1 MSIES
6 ILFFILALFVW
17 GLSAAARWFQ
27 EQVNRRSTDGLEFEP
42 IEWSSDPELE
52 TAPNVQT
59 LKAPVLKKQP
69 SRPIPDRRRIV
80 SEPKPVHRFGLDKPQ
95 TLRQGIILMTVLGP
109 CRALESP
116 NDTRSF

>member
-27 EQVNRRSTDGLEFEP
+27 EQMNRHSTDGIEFEP
-42 IEWSSDPELE
+42 IDWSSEPELE
-52 TAPNVQT
+52 PVPKVQSLEAPI
-59 LKAPVLKKQP
+59 LKKQP
-69 SRPIPDRRRIV
+69 SRPIPERGSLVRQQKTV
-80 SEPKPVHRFGLDKPQ
+80 NRFGLDKPQ

-109 CRALESP
+109 CRALESSS
-116 NDTRSF
+116 DTRPS

>member
-6 ILFFILALFVW
+6 ILFFVLALFVW

-42 IEWSSDPELE
+42 IDWSSSPELE
-52 TAPNVQT
+52 AVPNVQT
-59 LKAPVLKKQP
+59 LEAPVLKKQP
-69 SRPIPDRRRIV
+69 SRPIPDRGRAV
-80 SEPKPVHRFGLDKPQ
+80 SQPKPGHRFGLDKPQ

-116 NDTRSF
+116 KDSNAF

>member
-42 IEWSSDPELE
+42 IEWSSEPELE
-52 TAPNVQT
+52 PVPNVQT
-59 LKAPVLKKQP
+59 LEAPVLKKQP
-69 SRPIPDRRRIV
+69 TRPMPDRGSLVRHQKTVNRV
-80 SEPKPVHRFGLDKPQ
+80 GLDKPE

-109 CRALESP
+109 CRALESRKDS
-116 NDTRSF
+116 NTF

>member
-1 MSIES
+1 MSMES

-52 TAPNVQT
+52 TVPNVQT
-59 LKAPVLKKQP
+59 LEAPVLKKQP
-69 SRPIPDRRRIV
+69 SRPIPDRGSLVRQ
-80 SEPKPVHRFGLDKPQ
+80 KKTGNRFGLAKPQ
-95 TLRQGIILMTVLGP
+95 TLRQGIILMAVLGP
-109 CRALESP
+109 CRALEPPKDS
-116 NDTRSF
+116 NSF